1 MLKKPIAIAGLRNG
15 PVKIQYEHSLK
26 TIIPI
31 NDICGRFM
39 YFVIVNLLDLIIQYH
54 ELLQVQYIIEGKI
67 TRPVTLDI
75 LRFWHVVSFVYLS
88 GALATL
94 GCSIF

>member
-26 TIIPI
+26 IIIPI
-31 NDICGRFM
+31 M
-39 YFVIVNLLDLIIQYH
+39 YFVIVNLLDLIIH
-54 ELLQVQYIIEGKI
+54 FDELLQVQYIIEGKM

-75 LRFWHVVSFVYLS
+75 LRFWRVVSVAYLS